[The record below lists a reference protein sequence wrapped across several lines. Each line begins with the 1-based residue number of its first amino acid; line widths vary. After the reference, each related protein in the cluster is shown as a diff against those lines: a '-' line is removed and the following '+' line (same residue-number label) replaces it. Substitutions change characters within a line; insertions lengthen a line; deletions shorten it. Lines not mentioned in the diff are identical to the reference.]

1 MAAATRFD
9 AIRAVNLLA
18 FPHGKHDDS
27 SVRLGLHCNGDRRIN
42 CERLLRDMIFGRH
55 NGVLAPVLLS
65 LLASLRTHCSLGRDA
80 AISCPV
86 SATREGILPRVLVD
100 LSNV

>member
-27 SVRLGLHCNGDRRIN
+27 SVRSGSTATATVGSVASGY
-42 CERLLRDMIFGRH
+42 FG
-55 NGVLAPVLLS
+55 
-65 LLASLRTHCSLGRDA
+65 
-80 AISCPV
+80 I
-86 SATREGILPRVLVD
+86 
-100 LSNV
+100 